1 MAEMM
6 KALIEQNKAMMEMM
20 KDQSEK
26 KGNPGPSNL
35 AKRPAETQQKKFKN
49 KSYQVQ
55 NGSYIKVSRLGWPQ
69 WL

>member
-26 KGNPGPSNL
+26 MDLQVLPTWLKDQL
-35 AKRPAETQQKKFKN
+35 KHKN
-49 KSYQVQ
+49 KAQ
-55 NGSYIKVSRLGWPQ
+55 K
-69 WL
+69 